1 MLSLMKRL
9 SSFFWREADTCDDQ
23 RADNDYGTIRETEGV
38 ITRFCND
45 YGMIN
50 DQIYFTQDVV
60 IGREPLSIGQKVN
73 VSYEEDKT
81 SGGWKAIKVQI
92 NSIKWEMNT
101 HENQNTSDLNIKML
115 IGTVT
120 FCNKDGGEINQ
131 TTYFSMCDVCEGYIP
146 YKGDWVQ
153 AEYFIHPSSWNSEAI
168 SVKPLRCKR
177 VDQVKIS
184 AFYGISGV
192 IDDSIFFTVDAVRIS
207 EGYKPQRNDLV
218 NAVVVESNQ
227 SCYVWR
233 ALCIAPTNR
242 NGASSDNEN
251 SDSQYSAVLMNK
263 GGLEVSRMT
272 HFGVIKRGQSKTLKI
287 SIENKGNYVHSLV
300 ACKVAGLE
308 KENKFKFQMSA
319 PKSDLC
325 VASSHAIQSSE
336 QSSSTCNATS
346 CNLIE
351 NERFHVV
358 FPLVMKTNCLNTRF
372 CHMPYVTSG
381 YHFKCMTGS
390 GAPFKA
396 RLPSPPDAHTNDALI
411 SPMHGLPVVDGH
423 LTTFNGHLKPEK
435 FPVYNE
441 SSDLDVN
448 NIEVRETSNADI
460 NEALVIHPGE
470 KIFIAIIC
478 EARNPGRCKELVL
491 LCFQDFVI
499 GRYIEATVES
509 EEEFLLLPSKEF
521 SSRGKKN
528 VNEPERNNS
537 ISVVVSAPC
546 KRTSRRQLPSF
557 IPMYPI
563 PERLRKCVEQ
573 NMNVLAIEPCLG
585 ELLILSNY
593 QTKMSTLLWLED
605 IHNEIEIKEL
615 SLSGVCLQKRGG
627 YLVLEVPGILEGRPS
642 LYPGDKVLLKY
653 QSYSTTVVEFV
664 GVVVEIHDEEVSLR
678 VNSNLEQTY
687 NYEPMEVEF
696 TVNRVTSRRCLFAVE
711 QAEHLGQ
718 AVLFPETVVLQS
730 PQVITTGSN
739 MQDCMDKKEQTVTQ
753 QGNQRRP
760 RTQGKNAVSM
770 SDMVTVA
777 TQTNSQGKKK
787 PMKKM
792 CQFFNRMLND
802 HQKLAVT
809 RILSGDCR
817 PTPYILFGPPGT
829 GKTVTVIEAILQIYY
844 ALPDSRILVCAPS
857 NSAADLVCL
866 RLHES
871 GHLELGSMVRVN
883 ASSRQEEA
891 INDTVKPYCRP
902 GEDIQ
907 KASRFRIII
916 STCCSAGMF
925 YQIGLRVGHF
935 THVVID
941 EAGQASEPECLIPLG
956 LVSEVTG
963 QIILAGD
970 PMQLGPVIKS
980 RIALAYGL
988 SISLLERLM
997 ALPIYLRDEE
1007 TYGACGNYNPLLITK
1022 LMKNY
1027 RSHAALLH
1035 LPSKLF
1041 YHKELEFCA
1050 DPTVVNRL
1058 LRWDKLPKKGFPFI
1072 FHGVRGTEMTEGRN
1086 PSWFNPSEAVQVM
1099 RYTCILTK
1107 HVTTSVSARDIGVIA
1122 PYRKQ
1127 VEKIRTLLKT
1137 VDLMDI
1143 KVGSVEEFQGQEFL
1157 VIIISMVRSCED
1169 SLYNDSRTLLGFLC
1183 NPKRFNVATTRPK
1196 ALLIVLGNPHILMK
1210 DPCAC
1215 ALLEYS
1221 IINGAYTGCNLP
1233 PALESLQQCD

>member
-1 MLSLMKRL
+1 M
-9 SSFFWREADTCDDQ
+9 
-23 RADNDYGTIRETEGV
+23 ETDLFYWYYNQV
-38 ITRFCND
+38 QCI
-45 YGMIN
+45 
-50 DQIYFTQDVV
+50 
-60 IGREPLSIGQKVN
+60 
-73 VSYEEDKT
+73 
-81 SGGWKAIKVQI
+81 SG
-92 NSIKWEMNT
+92 KWEKNT
-101 HENQNTSDLNIKML
+101 PENHNALDLDIRVL

-131 TTYFSMCDVCEGYIP
+131 TTAFSMCDVCEGYIP
-146 YKGDWVQ
+146 YKGDWVK
-153 AEYFIHPSSWNSEAI
+153 AEYFINPSTWNSEAI

-177 VDQVKIS
+177 VDQVKIT
-184 AFYGISGV
+184 AFYGASGV
-192 IDDSIFFTVDAVRIS
+192 LDDSIFFTVDSLRLPV
-207 EGYKPQRNDLV
+207 GYKPQRNNLV
-218 NAVVVESNQ
+218 NAIVVESNQ

-233 ALCIAPTNR
+233 ALCLAPTNR
-242 NGASSDNEN
+242 NGMSSDTED
-251 SDSQYSAVLMNK
+251 SDSQHSVLLMNK

-272 HFGVIKRGQSKTLKI
+272 HFGVIKQGQTKSLKI
-287 SIENKGNYVHSLV
+287 TIENKGNDAHSLV

-308 KENKFKFQMSA
+308 KENKFKFEMSA
-319 PKSDLC
+319 PKSDLSS
-325 VASSHAIQSSE
+325 ASLQSSKP
-336 QSSSTCNATS
+336 SSSVCNPTS
-346 CNLIE
+346 CSK
-351 NERFHVV
+351 NESSVLH
-358 FPLVMKTNCLNTRF
+358 PLLLNTNSLNARF
-372 CHMPYVTSG
+372 YNMPYNITLG

-390 GAPFKA
+390 GASCKT
-396 RLPSPPDAHTNDALI
+396 RLSRTLNSPSNDAVM
-411 SPMHGLPVVDGH
+411 SPMQGLSVVNSR
-423 LTTFNGHLKPEK
+423 LTAFNGHLKPDD
-435 FPVYNE
+435 FPVYNG

-448 NIEVRETSNADI
+448 KTEASNSSNADH
-460 NEALVIHPGE
+460 EALVILPKE
-470 KIFIAIIC
+470 KTFITVTC

-499 GRYIEATVES
+499 GRYVEATVES
-509 EEEFLLLPSKEF
+509 EEEFLLLPYKEF
-521 SSRGKKN
+521 SSSVKKN
-528 VNEPERNNS
+528 VKDPEQNTS
-537 ISVVVSAPC
+537 IPAVLSAPR
-546 KRTSRRQLPSF
+546 KKSSRRQLPSF
-557 IPMYPI
+557 IPIYPI
-563 PERLRKCVEQ
+563 PERLKKCVEQ

-585 ELLILSNY
+585 ELLTLSNY
-593 QTKMSTLLWLED
+593 QRKMSTLLWLED

-627 YLVLEVPGILEGRPS
+627 FLVLEVPGMIEGRPS
-642 LYPGDKVLLKY
+642 LYPGDKVLLKH
-653 QSYSTTVVEFV
+653 QSNSSTVVEFV
-664 GVVVEIHDEEVSLR
+664 GIVSEIRDEEVALR
-678 VNSNLEQTY
+678 VNSNLEQSY
-687 NYEPMEVEF
+687 NYDPMEVEF
-696 TVNRVTSRRCLFAVE
+696 TVNRTTSRRCQFAVE
-711 QAEHLGQ
+711 QAKHLGQ
-718 AVLFPETVVLQS
+718 AVLFPETVILQS
-730 PQVITTGSN
+730 PQVITPGIN
-739 MQDCMDKKEQTVTQ
+739 KQDCMDKNEQTVIQ
-753 QGNQRRP
+753 QENQQHRP
-760 RTQGKNAVSM
+760 HPRGKNAISM

-777 TQTNSQGKKK
+777 TQTNSQGHKT
-787 PMKKM
+787 PLKKM
-792 CQFFNRMLND
+792 HQFFNTMLND

-844 ALPDSRILVCAPS
+844 ALPDSRILVCTPS

-871 GHLELGSMVRVN
+871 GHLEPGSMVRVN
-883 ASSRQEEA
+883 ASSRLEET
-891 INDTVKPYCRP
+891 IHDIVRPYCRP

-916 STCCSAGMF
+916 STCSSAGMF

-935 THVVID
+935 THVIID

-956 LVSEVTG
+956 LVSEITG
-963 QIILAGD
+963 QIVLAGD

-988 SISLLERLM
+988 SVSFLERLM

-1041 YHKELEFCA
+1041 YHKELEVCA
-1050 DPTVVNRL
+1050 DPAVVNRL
-1058 LRWDKLPKKGFPFI
+1058 LRWDKLPKKGFPLI
-1072 FHGVRGTEMTEGRN
+1072 FHGVRGTEMREGSN

-1099 RYTCILTK
+1099 RYSCILAK
-1107 HVTTSVSARDIGVIA
+1107 HVTTSVSARDIGVIT
-1122 PYRKQ
+1122 PYKKQ
-1127 VEKIRTLLKT
+1127 VEKIRTLLRT
-1137 VDLMDI
+1137 VDLADI
-1143 KVGSVEEFQGQEFL
+1143 KVGSVEEFQGQESL

-1169 SLYNDSRTLLGFLC
+1169 FLYNDSRSLLGFLC

-1233 PALESLQQCD
+1233 LALESLQQCD